1 MTQANPQMEKYLLV
15 AVLANESAALRA
27 YRLLQQGGI
36 SLENIAIVGQGYRD
50 CDAVGFAE
58 PLPVAKQRAFA
69 TAGFTGVVGA
79 IMGVV
84 FQVIT
89 APRFEVFPGNA
100 PANWAIAALTAGA
113 SGAMGGFFVG
123 GGVGFFSESGES
135 LSYRV
140 KVDQQGKYLV
150 LVEGAEAL
158 VEQGRTLLEGAEC
171 ESTQRY
177 YFRPP
182 ATTG

>member
-1 MTQANPQMEKYLLV
+1 MNERYLLV
-15 AVLANESAALRA
+15 AVLTDESAALRA
-27 YRLLQQGGI
+27 YRLLQQGGL
-36 SLENIAIVGQGYRD
+36 SLENMAIVGKGYRD
-50 CDAVGFAE
+50 CDGVGFAE
-58 PLPVAKQRAFA
+58 PLPVAKQRALTTA
-69 TAGFTGVVGA
+69 TFTGLMGA
-79 IMGVV
+79 VMGVV

-89 APRFEVFPGNA
+89 APRFEVFPGNLV
-100 PANWAIAALTAGA
+100 ANWLIAGLAAGA

-150 LVEGAEAL
+150 VVEGAEAL
-158 VEQGRTLLEGAEC
+158 VEQARVLLQGADC

-182 ATTG
+182 ATVAK